1 MSRIRTALACHFA
14 ASLVLAILS
23 ELPPVYAQDDGGG
36 DQAGITIDAE
46 GVVQSVIKKGRSE
59 TLDKRRMAAVA
70 KEKLSN
76 ELNASSTLR
85 KVSLLGLEA
94 AYEPYAGKSESIPP
108 EIFHVAGLQRI
119 DYVFVYPESNDVVIA
134 GPAEGFAPNS
144 IGRMVGVGT
153 GRPPLRLDDLV
164 FAMRAG
170 RGGTRVFCSIDALP
184 ENMTALRQYLAENS
198 FGASASVASARYNKM
213 AQVLGM
219 QNVRVGG
226 VPADSHFARVFVEAD
241 YRMKLISMA
250 LEPAPVRGFR
260 THLSMLKP
268 EGNSIQRWWLA
279 PLYDDFVA
287 TEDGNA
293 YELAG
298 QRVQMMAQEEIADQG
313 GNRRKAA
320 STRLSTREYAKHFT
334 DKFPEIADN
343 SPVFAELQNL
353 FDLLIVAALLQKESI
368 PKKVGW
374 EMGVFLDESRTAFP
388 RGHVPRQVPTVANAR
403 RANRNVILGLVGGGV
418 GITPRQVLEST
429 EIKVDTERRL
439 AGDRDN
445 AARAGAGA
453 DASKRQQ
460 WWWD

>member
-1 MSRIRTALACHFA
+1 MSRIRTAIVCNFVIALILATLCDA
-14 ASLVLAILS
+14 
-23 ELPPVYAQDDGGG
+23 PPANAQMNGGG
-36 DQAGITIDAE
+36 DVAGITVDAE
-46 GVVQSVIKKGRSE
+46 GVVQTVIKKGRSE

-70 KEKLSN
+70 QEQLAG

-85 KVSLLGLEA
+85 KVSLRGLEA
-94 AYEPYAGKSESIPP
+94 AYEPYAGKSETIPP
-108 EIFHVAGLQRI
+108 EIFYVAGLQRI

-144 IGRMVGVGT
+144 IGRVVGVGT

-170 RGGTRVFCSIDALP
+170 RGGERVFCSIDALP
-184 ENMTALRQYLAENS
+184 ENMAALRQYLAENS
-198 FGASASVASARYNKM
+198 YGASASVASARYNKM

-226 VPADSHFARVFVEAD
+226 VPADSHFARTFVEAD

-250 LEPAPVRGFR
+250 LEPAPIRGFR

-279 PLYDDFVA
+279 PLYDDFVT

-313 GNRRKAA
+313 GNRHQAG
-320 STRLSTREYAKHFT
+320 STRLSTREYAKQFT

-353 FDLLIVAALLQKESI
+353 FDLLIVAALLQKETL

-374 EMGVFLDESRTAFP
+374 EMNVFLDESRTAFP
-388 RGHVPRQVPTVANAR
+388 RGHVPRQVASVANAR
-403 RANRNVILGLVGGGV
+403 RANRGMIIGLVGGGV
-418 GITPRQVLEST
+418 GITPRQTLESI
-429 EIKVDTERRL
+429 EMKVDTARRL
-439 AGDRDN
+439 AIDRDK
-445 AARAGAGA
+445 AARADSAK
-453 DASKRQQ
+453 KR